1 MALPLASPPTNRV
14 IIPARANFLG
24 SLAVPPAIL
33 RGAATHV
40 MKFEK
45 KGSATVG
52 IAVFVAVLMVVGAFI
67 WSSMEPKLSAEPTL
81 PSVATSSMAASASL
95 AAIDTDKDDLKDW
108 EEALWGTDPKKTDSD
123 NDGTDDGKEVSAQR
137 NPTKAGPNDTV
148 VFPLKDE
155 TDSIEPLTLTDE
167 VSRKV
172 FAEYWQAKVSG
183 GDVFDMNSSGSV
195 IMNAL
200 SEVKTP
206 KARAYTE
213 GEITVIADSSEIAL
227 RTYAEAV
234 GKAIKENSVQNENEL
249 SILEDALSKKDAE
262 QLAKLDPTLASYRAI
277 IDAILAVPTPRETLT
292 LHLSLVNALSTT
304 LTTIETFRNALTD
317 PVAALIGINQ
327 YLAVAKSL
335 KSSFEGAASWYENK
349 GIRFDSTSDAQYF
362 VGLFK

>member
-1 MALPLASPPTNRV
+1 
-14 IIPARANFLG
+14 
-24 SLAVPPAIL
+24 
-33 RGAATHV
+33 

-67 WSSMEPKLSAEPTL
+67 WSSMEPKLSAEAVL

-95 AAIDTDKDDLKDW
+95 AVIDTDKDGLKDW
-108 EEALWGTDPKKTDSD
+108 EEALWGTDPKKVDSD
-123 NDGTDDGKEVSAQR
+123 NDGTEDGEEVVAQR
-137 NPTKAGPNDTV
+137 NPAKAGPNDGVTLP
-148 VFPLKDE
+148 FSDE
-155 TDSIEPLTLTDE
+155 TVDAETLTLTDE

-172 FAEYWQAKVSG
+172 FAEYWQARVSG
-183 GDVFDMNSSGSV
+183 GDVFDINSSGSV

-206 KARAYTE
+206 KARTYTE
-213 GEITVIADSSEIAL
+213 GDITVLADSSEPAL

-234 GKAIKENSVQNENEL
+234 GKAIKENSIQNENEL
-249 SILEDALSKKDAE
+249 SILERALSKKDE
-262 QLAKLDPTLASYRAI
+262 SELAKLDPTIASYRAI
-277 IDAILAVPTPRETLT
+277 IDAVLAVPTPKETLT
-292 LHLSLVNALSTT
+292 LHLSILNALSTT

-327 YLAVAKSL
+327 YLGVVASL
-335 KSSFEGAASWYENK
+335 KSSFEGAASWYTTK
-349 GIRFDSTSDAQYF
+349 GIRFDSGSDARYL